1 MPATYKEVSH
11 HDNGDLRQ
19 MIANFRYDHAA
30 DEDEATNPICWNCE
44 RPFEEDDQG
53 FYDIERVALE
63 DEITVPQQICE
74 TCGKQMIEDGE
85 LEPTHSMAAMID
97 AVVDMNRHK
106 QS

>member
-19 MIANFRYDHAA
+19 MIADFRYDHAA

-44 RPFEEDDQG
+44 RPFQEDDQG
-53 FYDIERVALE
+53 FYDIERITQE

-74 TCGKQMIEDGE
+74 SCRNQMLADGE
-85 LEPTHSMAAMID
+85 LEPTHSMTAMVD
-97 AVVDMNRHK
+97 AVIDMTRHR

>member
-19 MIANFRYDHAA
+19 MIADFRYDHAA
-30 DEDEATNPICWNCE
+30 DEDEAINPICWNCE
-44 RPFEEDDQG
+44 RPFGEDDRG
-53 FYDIERVALE
+53 FYSIERIALE

-74 TCGKQMIEDGE
+74 SCHDQMLADGE